1 MEIIVTVVGTVI
13 TVLAIVL
20 AWKSDRRIQE
30 NMGKMLKE
38 IAAGQKELAMGQKE
52 IAQMILN
59 QTKIME
65 KMETRMG
72 ST

>member
-30 NMGKMLKE
+30 NIGKMLKE
-38 IAAGQKELAMGQKE
+38 IAAGQKELGQ
-52 IAQMILN
+52 MVLN
-59 QTKIME
+59 QTRILEKIE
-65 KMETRMG
+65 ARMS

>member
-38 IAAGQKELAMGQKE
+38 IAAGQKELGQ
-52 IAQMILN
+52 MLLN
-59 QTKIME
+59 QTKILE
-65 KMETRMG
+65 RIEARMS

>member
-1 MEIIVTVVGTVI
+1 MGGEKMEIIVTVVGTVI

-30 NMGKMLKE
+30 NIGKMLKE
-38 IAAGQKELAMGQKE
+38 IAAGQKELGQ
-52 IAQMILN
+52 MVLN
-59 QTKIME
+59 QTRILEKIE
-65 KMETRMG
+65 ARMR

>member
-1 MEIIVTVVGTVI
+1 MGGEKMEIIVTVVGTVI

-38 IAAGQKELAMGQKE
+38 IAAGQKELGQ
-52 IAQMILN
+52 MLLN
-59 QTKIME
+59 QTRILEKIE
-65 KMETRMG
+65 ARM
-72 ST
+72 SSN

>member
-1 MEIIVTVVGTVI
+1 MGGEKMEIIVTVVGTVI

-38 IAAGQKELAMGQKE
+38 IAAGQKELGQ
-52 IAQMILN
+52 MLLN
-59 QTKIME
+59 QTKILE
-65 KMETRMG
+65 RIEARMS